1 MEWKIGNVTIKNQVV
16 LAPMAGYTN
25 KAFRQI
31 AKEMGAGLTV
41 TEMISSEALVRENK
55 KTLSMIDIADE
66 KSVVAVQIFGSDPKT
81 MASAAKILCE
91 TYKDIKI
98 IDINMGCPVPK
109 VAIASHSGSAL
120 LKDPEKVFAIVKE
133 VTSAVPVPVT
143 VKIRLGWDDTSINCI
158 EIAKICEQAGAK
170 ALTVHAR
177 TRKQGYAGHADWSWI
192 KKVKQSVH
200 IPVIGNGDITS
211 CFDAQKMIQETGC
224 DAVMIGRGVLGN
236 PWLIKE
242 CVDYLD
248 NKILPTP
255 VSYDEKIA
263 MIKKHFTYLKETK
276 TEHVALFEIRSNILF
291 YLKGMPNN
299 KEIKRQICEAKTTEE
314 IFSLLDQ
321 YRTTLDE
328 TEKL

>member
-31 AKEMGAGLTV
+31 AEEMGAGLTV

-143 VKIRLGWDDTSINCI
+143 VKIRLGWDDSCPY
-158 EIAKICEQAGAK
+158 EEKVEYRFFHCRPGGLHCAGRR
-170 ALTVHAR
+170 LSFHLR
-177 TRKQGYAGHADWSWI
+177 EGGGAG
-192 KKVKQSVH
+192 
-200 IPVIGNGDITS
+200 P
-211 CFDAQKMIQETGC
+211 
-224 DAVMIGRGVLGN
+224 GRGGPLRAGGR
-236 PWLIKE
+236 E
-242 CVDYLD
+242 DGGRAERTGRD
-248 NKILPTP
+248 NGGGCGQGRRCHRGRLLSDGGQRVCGGIPERQEDSLRLH
-255 VSYDEKIA
+255 
-263 MIKKHFTYLKETK
+263 KH
-276 TEHVALFEIRSNILF
+276 
-291 YLKGMPNN
+291 
-299 KEIKRQICEAKTTEE
+299 
-314 IFSLLDQ
+314 
-321 YRTTLDE
+321 
-328 TEKL
+328 